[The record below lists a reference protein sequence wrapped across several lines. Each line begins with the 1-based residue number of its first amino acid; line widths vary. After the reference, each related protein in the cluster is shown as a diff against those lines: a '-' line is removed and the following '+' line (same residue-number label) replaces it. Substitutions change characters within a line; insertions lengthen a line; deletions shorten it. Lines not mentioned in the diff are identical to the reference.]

1 MKKIDLEIFDIS
13 HSGTNSGAYAMVLVE
28 KGGNRKIPIIIGSS
42 EAQAIAIELENMKP
56 SRPLTHDLYKNTLTS
71 FNMTVTEVLI
81 YNYNEGI
88 FFAKVIVTDGE
99 RIIEIDSRSS
109 DAVAIA
115 VRFRIPI
122 KCYETI
128 LQTMGIDPS
137 EDSTSEDD
145 LDENEEGEIVF
156 DAVVEDVEKPSKKI
170 DKSEELKELRD
181 KLNQA
186 IENEE
191 YEAASILKIA
201 IEKLESEK

>member
-122 KCYETI
+122 KCDETI
-128 LQTMGIDPS
+128 LQTIGIDPS
-137 EDSTSEDD
+137 EDSTSEDE
-145 LDENEEGEIVF
+145 LDEDGEIVF
-156 DAVVEDVEKPSKKI
+156 DAVVEDEEMPSKKI
-170 DKSEELKELRD
+170 NKAEELKELRD

-191 YEAASILKIA
+191 YEAASMLKIA

>member
-122 KCYETI
+122 KCDETI

-137 EDSTSEDD
+137 EDSTSEDE
-145 LDENEEGEIVF
+145 LDEDGEIVF
-156 DAVVEDVEKPSKKI
+156 DAVVEDEEMPSKKI
-170 DKSEELKELRD
+170 NKAEELKELRD
-181 KLNQA
+181 KLNRA
-186 IENEE
+186 IEHEE
-191 YEAASILKIA
+191 YEAASMLKIA

>member
-122 KCYETI
+122 KCDETI

-137 EDSTSEDD
+137 EDSTSEDE
-145 LDENEEGEIVF
+145 LDEDGEIVF
-156 DAVVEDVEKPSKKI
+156 DAVVEDEAMPSKKI
-170 DKSEELKELRD
+170 NKAEELKELRD

-191 YEAASILKIA
+191 YEAACILKIA
-201 IEKLESEK
+201 IEKIESEK

>member
-128 LQTMGIDPS
+128 LQSMGIDPS
-137 EDSTSEDD
+137 DDSTSEGD
-145 LDENEEGEIVF
+145 LEEDGEIVF
-156 DAVVEDVEKPSKKI
+156 GDVFEDEEKPQTKI
-170 DKSEELKELRD
+170 DKSEELKALRD
-181 KLNQA
+181 KLNHA

-191 YEAASILKIA
+191 YEAASILKMA

>member
-122 KCYETI
+122 KCDEKI
-128 LQTMGIDPS
+128 LQTMGINPS
-137 EDSTSEDD
+137 EDSTSEDE
-145 LDENEEGEIVF
+145 LDEDGEIVF
-156 DAVVEDVEKPSKKI
+156 DAVVEDEEKPSKKI
-170 DKSEELKELRD
+170 NKAEELKELRD

-191 YEAASILKIA
+191 YEAASMLKIA

>member
-1 MKKIDLEIFDIS
+1 
-13 HSGTNSGAYAMVLVE
+13 MVLVE

-56 SRPLTHDLYKNTLTS
+56 SRPLTHDLFKNTLTS

-115 VRFRIPI
+115 VRFRVPI

-128 LQTMGIDPS
+128 LQSMGIDPS
-137 EDSTSEDD
+137 DEGSDDDSFDEDGGNAF
-145 LDENEEGEIVF
+145 DE
-156 DAVVEDVEKPSKKI
+156 VVENVEKPSKKI
-170 DKSEELKELRD
+170 DKSEELKALRD

>member
-122 KCYETI
+122 KCDETI
-128 LQTMGIDPS
+128 LQNMGIDPS
-137 EDSTSEDD
+137 EDSTSEDE
-145 LDENEEGEIVF
+145 LDDDGENVF
-156 DAVVEDVEKPSKKI
+156 DDVVEDEEKPSKKI
-170 DKSEELKELRD
+170 NKAEELKELRD

-191 YEAASILKIA
+191 YEAASMLKIA

>member
-115 VRFRIPI
+115 VRFRVPI

-128 LQTMGIDPS
+128 LQSMGINPS
-137 EDSTSEDD
+137 DEATADDTFDED
-145 LDENEEGEIVF
+145 GETVF
-156 DAVVEDVEKPSKKI
+156 DDVVENVEKPSKKI
-170 DKSEELKELRD
+170 DKSKELKMLRD

-191 YEAASILKIA
+191 YEAASVLKIA
-201 IEKLESEK
+201 IEKLESKK

>member
-56 SRPLTHDLYKNTLTS
+56 SRPLTHDLYKSTLTS
-71 FNMTVTEVLI
+71 FNMTVNEVLI

-115 VRFRIPI
+115 VRFRVPI
-122 KCYETI
+122 RCYETI
-128 LQTMGIDPS
+128 LQSMGIDPS
-137 EDSTSEDD
+137 EDSQSEDD
-145 LDENEEGEIVF
+145 LEEEVEIVF
-156 DAVVEDVEKPSKKI
+156 EPDMDDLETSSKKI
-170 DKSEELKELRD
+170 DKKEKLKELRD
-181 KLNQA
+181 KLSQA

-191 YEAASILKIA
+191 YEAASKLKKA

>member
-1 MKKIDLEIFDIS
+1 MKKIVLEIFDIS

-115 VRFRIPI
+115 VRFRVPI

-128 LQTMGIDPS
+128 LQSMGINPS
-137 EDSTSEDD
+137 DEATADDTFDED
-145 LDENEEGEIVF
+145 GETVF
-156 DAVVEDVEKPSKKI
+156 DDVVENVEKPSKKI
-170 DKSEELKELRD
+170 DKSKELKMLRD

-191 YEAASILKIA
+191 YEAASVLKIA
-201 IEKLESEK
+201 IEKLESKK

>member
-56 SRPLTHDLYKNTLTS
+56 SRPLTHDLYMNTLTS
-71 FNMTVTEVLI
+71 FNMTVNEVLI

-115 VRFRIPI
+115 VRFRVPI
-122 KCYETI
+122 RCYETI
-128 LQTMGIDPS
+128 LQSMGIDPS
-137 EDSTSEDD
+137 EDSQSEDD
-145 LDENEEGEIVF
+145 LEEEVEIVF
-156 DAVVEDVEKPSKKI
+156 EPDMDDLETSSKKT
-170 DKSEELKELRD
+170 DKKEKLKELRD
-181 KLNQA
+181 KLSQA

-191 YEAASILKIA
+191 YEAASKLKKA

>member
-1 MKKIDLEIFDIS
+1 MKKIVLEIFDIS

-56 SRPLTHDLYKNTLTS
+56 SRPLTHDLFKNTLTS

-128 LQTMGIDPS
+128 LQSMGIDPS
-137 EDSTSEDD
+137 DEGSDDDSFDEDGGNAF
-145 LDENEEGEIVF
+145 DE
-156 DAVVEDVEKPSKKI
+156 VVENVEKPSKKI
-170 DKSEELKELRD
+170 DKSEELKALRD

>member
-122 KCYETI
+122 KCDETI

-137 EDSTSEDD
+137 EDSTSEDE
-145 LDENEEGEIVF
+145 LDEDGEIVF
-156 DAVVEDVEKPSKKI
+156 DAVVEDEEKPSKKI
-170 DKSEELKELRD
+170 NKAEELKELRD

-191 YEAASILKIA
+191 YEAASMLKIA

>member
-128 LQTMGIDPS
+128 LQSMGIDPS
-137 EDSTSEDD
+137 DEGSDDDSFDEDGGNAF
-145 LDENEEGEIVF
+145 DE
-156 DAVVEDVEKPSKKI
+156 VVENVEKPSKKI
-170 DKSEELKELRD
+170 DKSEELKALRD

>member
-13 HSGTNSGAYAMVLVE
+13 HNGTNSGAYAMVLVE

-122 KCYETI
+122 KCDEKI

-137 EDSTSEDD
+137 EDSTSEDE
-145 LDENEEGEIVF
+145 LDEDGEIVF
-156 DAVVEDVEKPSKKI
+156 DAVVEDEEKPSKKI
-170 DKSEELKELRD
+170 NKAEELKELRD

-191 YEAASILKIA
+191 YEAASMLKIA

>member
-122 KCYETI
+122 KCDETI
-128 LQTMGIDPS
+128 LQNMGIDPS
-137 EDSTSEDD
+137 EDSTSEDE
-145 LDENEEGEIVF
+145 LDEDGEIVF
-156 DAVVEDVEKPSKKI
+156 DAVVEDEAMPSKKI
-170 DKSEELKELRD
+170 NKAEELKELRD

-201 IEKLESEK
+201 IEKIESEK

>member
-128 LQTMGIDPS
+128 LQSMGIDPS
-137 EDSTSEDD
+137 DDSTSEGD
-145 LDENEEGEIVF
+145 LEEDREIVF
-156 DAVVEDVEKPSKKI
+156 GDVFEDVEKPQKKT
-170 DKSEELKELRD
+170 DKSEELKSLRD

-191 YEAASILKIA
+191 YEAASILKMA

>member
-28 KGGNRKIPIIIGSS
+28 KDGNRKIPIIIGSS

-128 LQTMGIDPS
+128 LQSMGIDPS
-137 EDSTSEDD
+137 EDSTSED
-145 LDENEEGEIVF
+145 EVNEDGEIVF
-156 DAVVEDVEKPSKKI
+156 DAVVENVEKPSKKV
-170 DKSEELKELRD
+170 DKSEELKALRD

>member
-28 KGGNRKIPIIIGSS
+28 KEGNRKIPIIIGSS

-122 KCYETI
+122 KCDETI

-137 EDSTSEDD
+137 EDSTSEDE
-145 LDENEEGEIVF
+145 LDEDGEIVF
-156 DAVVEDVEKPSKKI
+156 DAVVEDEEKPSKKI
-170 DKSEELKELRD
+170 NKAEELKELRD

-191 YEAASILKIA
+191 YEAASMLKSA

>member
-122 KCYETI
+122 KCDETI

-137 EDSTSEDD
+137 EDSTSEDE
-145 LDENEEGEIVF
+145 LDEDGEIVF
-156 DAVVEDVEKPSKKI
+156 DAVVEDEAKPSKKI
-170 DKSEELKELRD
+170 NKAEELKELRD

>member
-1 MKKIDLEIFDIS
+1 
-13 HSGTNSGAYAMVLVE
+13 MVLVE

-71 FNMTVTEVLI
+71 FNMTVNEVLI

-88 FFAKVIVTDGE
+88 FFAKIIVTDGE

-115 VRFRIPI
+115 VRFRVPI
-122 KCYETI
+122 RCYETI
-128 LQTMGIDPS
+128 LQTMGIDPID
-137 EDSTSEDD
+137 EVQSEDD
-145 LDENEEGEIVF
+145 LEEEGEVIF
-156 DAVVEDVEKPSKKI
+156 ESDMDELEMPSSDI
-170 DKSEELKELRD
+170 DKKERLKELRD

-191 YEAASILKIA
+191 YEAAAKLKKA
-201 IEKLESEK
+201 IEKLESQK

>member
-128 LQTMGIDPS
+128 LQSMGIDPS
-137 EDSTSEDD
+137 DDSTSEGD
-145 LDENEEGEIVF
+145 LEEDGEIVF
-156 DAVVEDVEKPSKKI
+156 GDVFEDEEKPQSKI
-170 DKSEELKELRD
+170 DKSEELKALRD
-181 KLNQA
+181 KLNHA

-191 YEAASILKIA
+191 YEAASILKMA

>member
-122 KCYETI
+122 KCDETI

-137 EDSTSEDD
+137 EESTSEDE
-145 LDENEEGEIVF
+145 LDEDGEIVF
-156 DAVVEDVEKPSKKI
+156 DAVVEDEEMPSKKI
-170 DKSEELKELRD
+170 NKAEELKELRD

-191 YEAASILKIA
+191 YEAASMLKIA

>member
-28 KGGNRKIPIIIGSS
+28 KGGDRKIPIIIGSS

-122 KCYETI
+122 KCDEKI

-137 EDSTSEDD
+137 EESTSEDE
-145 LDENEEGEIVF
+145 LDEDGEIVF
-156 DAVVEDVEKPSKKI
+156 DAVVEDEEMPSKKI
-170 DKSEELKELRD
+170 NKAEELKELRD
-181 KLNQA
+181 KLNRA
-186 IENEE
+186 IEHEE
-191 YEAASILKIA
+191 YEAASMLKIA

>member
-56 SRPLTHDLYKNTLTS
+56 SRPLTHDLYKSTLTS
-71 FNMTVTEVLI
+71 FNMTVNEVLI

-115 VRFRIPI
+115 VRFRVPI
-122 KCYETI
+122 RCYETI
-128 LQTMGIDPS
+128 LQSMGIDPS
-137 EDSTSEDD
+137 EDSQSEDD
-145 LDENEEGEIVF
+145 LEEEVEIVF
-156 DAVVEDVEKPSKKI
+156 EADMDDLETPSKKI
-170 DKSEELKELRD
+170 DKKEKLKELRD

-191 YEAASILKIA
+191 YEAASKLKKA

>member
-122 KCYETI
+122 KCDEKI

-137 EDSTSEDD
+137 EDSTSEDE
-145 LDENEEGEIVF
+145 LDEDGEIVF
-156 DAVVEDVEKPSKKI
+156 DAVVEDEEMPSKKI
-170 DKSEELKELRD
+170 NKAEELKELRD

-191 YEAASILKIA
+191 YEAASMLKIA

>member
-122 KCYETI
+122 KCDETI

-137 EDSTSEDD
+137 EDSSSEDE
-145 LDENEEGEIVF
+145 LDEDGEIVF
-156 DAVVEDVEKPSKKI
+156 DAVVEDEEKPSKKI
-170 DKSEELKELRD
+170 NKAEELKELRD

-191 YEAASILKIA
+191 YEAASMLKIA

>member
-122 KCYETI
+122 KCDETI

-137 EDSTSEDD
+137 EESTSQDE
-145 LDENEEGEIVF
+145 LDEDGEIVF
-156 DAVVEDVEKPSKKI
+156 DAVVEDEEKPSKKI
-170 DKSEELKELRD
+170 NKAEELKELRD

-191 YEAASILKIA
+191 YEAASMLKIA

>member
-122 KCYETI
+122 KCDETI

-137 EDSTSEDD
+137 EDSTSEDE
-145 LDENEEGEIVF
+145 LDEDGEIVF
-156 DAVVEDVEKPSKKI
+156 DAVVEDEEKPSKKTN
-170 DKSEELKELRD
+170 KAEELKELRD

-191 YEAASILKIA
+191 YEAASMLKIA

>member
-122 KCYETI
+122 KCDETI

-137 EDSTSEDD
+137 EDSTSQDE
-145 LDENEEGEIVF
+145 LDEDGEIVF
-156 DAVVEDVEKPSKKI
+156 DAVVEDEEKPSKKI
-170 DKSEELKELRD
+170 NKAEELKELRD

-191 YEAASILKIA
+191 YEAASMLKIA

>member
-122 KCYETI
+122 KCDEKI

-137 EDSTSEDD
+137 EDSTSEDE
-145 LDENEEGEIVF
+145 LDEDGEIVF
-156 DAVVEDVEKPSKKI
+156 DAVVEDEAMPSKKI
-170 DKSEELKELRD
+170 NKAEELKELRD

-201 IEKLESEK
+201 IEKIESEK

>member
-122 KCYETI
+122 KCDETI

-137 EDSTSEDD
+137 EDSTSEDE
-145 LDENEEGEIVF
+145 LDEDAEIVF
-156 DAVVEDVEKPSKKI
+156 DAVVEDEEKPSKKTN
-170 DKSEELKELRD
+170 KAEELKKLRD

-191 YEAASILKIA
+191 YEAASMLKIA

>member
-28 KGGNRKIPIIIGSS
+28 KEGNRKIPIIIGSS

-122 KCYETI
+122 KCDETI

-137 EDSTSEDD
+137 EDSTSEDE
-145 LDENEEGEIVF
+145 LDEDGEIVF
-156 DAVVEDVEKPSKKI
+156 DAVVEDEEMPSKKI
-170 DKSEELKELRD
+170 NKAEELKELRD

-201 IEKLESEK
+201 IEKIESEK

>member
-128 LQTMGIDPS
+128 LQSMGIDPS
-137 EDSTSEDD
+137 DDSTSEDD
-145 LDENEEGEIVF
+145 LEEDREIVF
-156 DAVVEDVEKPSKKI
+156 GDVFEDVEKPQKKT
-170 DKSEELKELRD
+170 DKSEELKSLRD

-191 YEAASILKIA
+191 YEAASILKMA

>member
-191 YEAASILKIA
+191 YEAASLLKIA

>member
-122 KCYETI
+122 KCDETI

-137 EDSTSEDD
+137 EESTSQDE
-145 LDENEEGEIVF
+145 LDEDGEIVF
-156 DAVVEDVEKPSKKI
+156 DAVVEDEEKPSKKTN
-170 DKSEELKELRD
+170 KAEELKELRD

-191 YEAASILKIA
+191 YEAASMLKIA

>member
-56 SRPLTHDLYKNTLTS
+56 SRPLTHDLFKNTLTS

-122 KCYETI
+122 KCDETI

-137 EDSTSEDD
+137 EDSTSEDE
-145 LDENEEGEIVF
+145 LDEDGEIVF
-156 DAVVEDVEKPSKKI
+156 DAVVEDEVMPSKKRN
-170 DKSEELKELRD
+170 KAEELKELRD

-186 IENEE
+186 IKNEE
-191 YEAASILKIA
+191 YEAASMLKIA

>member
-56 SRPLTHDLYKNTLTS
+56 SRPLTHDLYMNTLTA
-71 FNMTVTEVLI
+71 FNMTVNEVLI

-115 VRFRIPI
+115 VRFRVPI
-122 KCYETI
+122 RCYETI
-128 LQTMGIDPS
+128 LQSMGIDPS
-137 EDSTSEDD
+137 EDSQSEDD
-145 LDENEEGEIVF
+145 LEEEVEIVF
-156 DAVVEDVEKPSKKI
+156 EPDMDDLETPSKEI
-170 DKSEELKELRD
+170 DKKKKLKELRD
-181 KLNQA
+181 KLSQA

-191 YEAASILKIA
+191 YEAASKLKKA

>member
-1 MKKIDLEIFDIS
+1 MKKIVLEIFDIS

-115 VRFRIPI
+115 VRFRVPI

-128 LQTMGIDPS
+128 LQSMGINPS
-137 EDSTSEDD
+137 DEATADDTFDED
-145 LDENEEGEIVF
+145 GETVF
-156 DAVVEDVEKPSKKI
+156 DDVVENVEKPSKKI
-170 DKSEELKELRD
+170 DKSEELKALRD

-201 IEKLESEK
+201 IEKLESKK